1 MVKAVYHKHQRVFVR
16 PVGTWAV
23 VEQVKPQ
30 WVKDVSEPLKVHYDC
45 GLGRDFSASELSA
58 EEVDDPRAPVRGQW
72 RLVRAKNRWQLPDEC
87 AHHPYPGTFPVVVT
101 DEKNWGGWRTPGAE
115 YDRDPERIEAQ
126 ARLLAQSPR
135 LLALAEDFVKH
146 AAEHTEADPELTL
159 LARRA
164 SDIIRLVHARAVDA
178 DADLTETA
186 ASEEKA
192 KPKSKA
198 KSDAADSKAEK
209 AQAKAETAAK
219 DGGDDQPAAAAG

>member
-1 MVKAVYHKHQRVFVR
+1 MVKAVFHKHQRVFVK

-23 VEQVKPQ
+23 IERVKPQ
-30 WVKDVSEPLKVHYDC
+30 WVKDVAEPLKIFYDC

-58 EEVDDPRAPVRGQW
+58 ETSEQGHGAVSGQW

-126 ARLLAQSPR
+126 ARLLAQAPR
-135 LLALAEDFVKH
+135 LLQVAESVVQAIGDDPDS
-146 AAEHTEADPELTL
+146 TPELVE

-164 SDIIRLVHARAVDA
+164 DDVVRVVHARAVDA
-178 DADLTETA
+178 DADITA
-186 ASEEKA
+186 APKRA
-192 KPKSKA
+192 KSA
-198 KSDAADSKAEK
+198 KSDAKDDAEADA
-209 AQAKAETAAK
+209 
-219 DGGDDQPAAAAG
+219 DGAAAAG

>member
-1 MVKAVYHKHQRVFVR
+1 MVKAVYHKHQRVFVK

-87 AHHPYPGTFPVVVT
+87 GHHPYPGTFPVVVT

-126 ARLLAQSPR
+126 GRLIAQAPR
-135 LLALAEDFVKH
+135 LLALVEEF
-146 AAEHTEADPELTL
+146 TRQIADDGEVAPEMTD

-178 DADLTETA
+178 DADLTKASTRGAKGKDKDAEKDKEA
-186 ASEEKA
+186 ASKSPA
-192 KPKSKA
+192 K
-198 KSDAADSKAEK
+198 
-209 AQAKAETAAK
+209 KAETAEPGE
-219 DGGDDQPAAAAG
+219 DGDAPAAAAG